1 MRVVAPVFVG
11 GVKRSNF
18 IVASADVLMDMGV
31 NLQHVVLGIH
41 ALLVGEELTASIS
54 VKTVYRK

>member
-1 MRVVAPVFVG
+1 MRRSSWG
-11 GVKRSNF
+11 GVKRSDF

-41 ALLVGEELTASIS
+41 ALLVGGVNGIHLCENRI
-54 VKTVYRK
+54 

>member
-1 MRVVAPVFVG
+1 MRRSSWG

>member
-1 MRVVAPVFVG
+1 MRRSSWG

-41 ALLVGEELTASIS
+41 ALLVGGGVNGIHLCENRI
-54 VKTVYRK
+54 

>member
-1 MRVVAPVFVG
+1 M

-41 ALLVGEELTASIS
+41 ALLVGGVTGSIS

>member
-1 MRVVAPVFVG
+1 M
-11 GVKRSNF
+11 KRSNF

-41 ALLVGEELTASIS
+41 ARLVGGVNGIHLCENRI
-54 VKTVYRK
+54 

>member
-18 IVASADVLMDMGV
+18 IGASADVLMDMGV

-41 ALLVGEELTASIS
+41 ALLVGGVSGIHLCENRL
-54 VKTVYRK
+54 